1 MPEVCGAW
9 VLCTPRDR
17 VLSCH
22 PLGPPA
28 PRRRCRSHHDR
39 HLTVKLPIAAA
50 YTAAWKK
57 D

>member
-22 PLGPPA
+22 PGCSFFSYGSAA
-28 PRRRCRSHHDR
+28 PKRLEERTFWVFKSIGKA
-39 HLTVKLPIAAA
+39 LIGI
-50 YTAAWKK
+50 
-57 D
+57 